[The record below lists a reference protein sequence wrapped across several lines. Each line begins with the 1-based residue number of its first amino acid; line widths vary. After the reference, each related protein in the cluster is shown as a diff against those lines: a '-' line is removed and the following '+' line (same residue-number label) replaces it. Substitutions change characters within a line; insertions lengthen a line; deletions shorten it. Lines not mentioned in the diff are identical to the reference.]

1 MLQSKAPLELEFK
14 APLIFSLVEKG
25 VHPCCDL
32 AFQKRVMEFFY
43 INVKAMAVAI
53 KSIAAEYFPGGE
65 LYDPSPEV
73 GAALS
78 GYMNNND
85 ACEKQLGDER
95 KMVDQA
101 CGNISA
107 RKVSGYNM
115 ARHNNVLNDIRE
127 KRTANTVLFRGE
139 MYNERLKLEGT
150 DTQMRAEM
158 TVRVQP
164 VREANRMATM
174 KKVANRQAIRLKLKK
189 VKQLK
194 SVDEVDAILDGQ
206 KVKVDDKV
214 AKIRPQLHIYRDLL
228 QYGQKRVVMGCNDKV
243 EMPNGELKVKPWT
256 GNKLLAFL
264 CTQLKELIA
273 ANIAEFGAFKPWQEI
288 NGDDNSGEY
297 DAECE
302 DSQSDSEVPQVVTEP
317 SSS

>member
-1 MLQSKAPLELEFK
+1 MLQSKTPLELEFK

-25 VHPCCDL
+25 VHPYCDL

-43 INVKAMAVAI
+43 INVKATAAAI

-73 GAALS
+73 VAALS

-85 ACEKQLGDER
+85 ACEQQLGDER

-164 VREANRMATM
+164 VRKTNRMATM
-174 KKVANRQAIRLKLKK
+174 KRVANRQ
-189 VKQLK
+189 
-194 SVDEVDAILDGQ
+194 SNTFEVEEGKTI
-206 KVKVDDKV
+206 
-214 AKIRPQLHIYRDLL
+214 
-228 QYGQKRVVMGCNDKV
+228 
-243 EMPNGELKVKPWT
+243 E
-256 GNKLLAFL
+256 
-264 CTQLKELIA
+264 
-273 ANIAEFGAFKPWQEI
+273 
-288 NGDDNSGEY
+288 
-297 DAECE
+297 ECR
-302 DSQSDSEVPQVVTEP
+302 
-317 SSS
+317 